1 MAAFGRKEPQGRLE
15 RQGASLLQRRESRE
29 AWVEGS
35 SARGRATPR
44 LFLRPY
50 EGHEKEVDERKDR
63 KRSEFE
69 D

>member
-1 MAAFGRKEPQGRLE
+1 MAAQGRKEPQGRLE

-29 AWVEGS
+29 ARVEGTS
-35 SARGRATPR
+35 TGGRSTPR

-50 EGHEKEVDERKDR
+50 ERDEEKVDERKNR